1 MSGARRAIKAVV
13 LVIGTT
19 VVLSACGG
27 SGDGESKSSAGG
39 QGPLTKAQLTDVLP
53 EGADLPGFSAE
64 RQSLRLLEAKDVVTT
79 GQAACRPLADM
90 MSVRPRL
97 PRRAMVW
104 ATIEADG
111 APASAPPGTLTLTSH
126 DGDTAAQWMTGLK
139 RAVADCT
146 RFTATSKRGWTY
158 DFTVASV
165 PLERMGDDR
174 VGYRITNVLDPSG
187 GGNVMSVVRT
197 GTTLATYLLP
207 PSKNGKPRPV
217 PESVAIA
224 QEKRIRAA
232 AD

>member
-1 MSGARRAIKAVV
+1 M
-13 LVIGTT
+13 T

-39 QGPLTKAQLTDVLP
+39 QGPLSKAQLTDALP
-53 EGADLPGFSAE
+53 EGADLPGFTAE
-64 RQSLRLLEAKDVVTT
+64 PQSLPLLETKDVVTT
-79 GQAACRPLADM
+79 GQAACRPIVDM

-97 PRRAMVW
+97 PRQAMVW

-111 APASAPPGTLTLTSH
+111 APASAPPGSVTLTSH
-126 DGDTAAQWMTGLK
+126 DGDTAAQWMTALK

-165 PLERMGDDR
+165 PLKRMGDDV
-174 VGYRITNVLDPSG
+174 VGYRISNVLDPSG

-197 GTTLATYLLP
+197 GTTLATYLLT
-207 PSKNGKPRPV
+207 PSENGKPRPV

>member
-1 MSGARRAIKAVV
+1 MKAVV

-90 MSVRPRL
+90 MSVSPRL

-126 DGDTAAQWMTGLK
+126 GGDTAAQWMTGLK

-158 DFTVASV
+158 EFTVASV

>member
-1 MSGARRAIKAVV
+1 MKAVV

-27 SGDGESKSSAGG
+27 PGDGEPKSSADG
-39 QGPLTKAQLTDVLP
+39 QGPLTKAQLTGVLP
-53 EGADLPGFSAE
+53 ESADLPGFSAE
-64 RQSLRLLEAKDVVTT
+64 RQSLPLLEAKDVVTT
-79 GQAACRPLADM
+79 GQAVCRPIADM

-111 APASAPPGTLTLTSH
+111 SPASAPPGTLTLTSH
-126 DGDTAAQWMTGLK
+126 DGDTAAQWMAGLK

-165 PLERMGDDR
+165 PLERMGDDV